1 MKIQNHHGHFSTSPS
16 YDLLLLILNQRKIMG
31 KPLENPLENGDLT
44 EKQYETIGKSLEN
57 HRKND
62 ESTKKQCDFMG
73 FIAEL

>member
-1 MKIQNHHGHFSTSPS
+1 
-16 YDLLLLILNQRKIMG
+16 MG

>member
-1 MKIQNHHGHFSTSPS
+1 M
-16 YDLLLLILNQRKIMG
+16 
-31 KPLENPLENGDLT
+31 ENGDLT

-62 ESTKKQCDFMG
+62 ESTEKQCDFMG